1 MENFD
6 KNKWKSLLALKG
18 ISQKKM
24 AEKIGINP
32 ATLIHKIK
40 NPDAFTISEIKK
52 IGNEIGRKKTIDL
65 FFLGESSET
74 EHAGETANETK
85 H

>member
-18 ISQKKM
+18 TSQKKM

-40 NPDAFTISEIKK
+40 NPGSFTVDEIKT
-52 IGNEIGRKKTIDL
+52 IGSVIGFEETLSL
-65 FFLGESSET
+65 FFSNRGCET
-74 EHAGETANETK
+74 ERHNETQ

>member
-40 NPDAFTISEIKK
+40 NPGTFTISEIKK

-65 FFLGESSET
+65 VFLGESSET
-74 EHAGETANETK
+74 ENVGETAK
-85 H
+85 